1 MNNLIH
7 EQSDRV
13 NTEELDLWTVPATAC
28 AITSRRTI
36 DCPLVNSIENSSALE
51 FRYSHQRAYLDLYR
65 SSLYVKL
72 TIRDGTGAIVDVK
85 DADPKISFINLIGAT
100 LFSKLQLFIG
110 GRLVE
115 ESGGSVNHA
124 YRAFMET
131 ELFSDLMTKNS
142 LDGAGYTFDDSPE
155 SENGA
160 GHKKRVGWAKGKKAI
175 EFSAPINL
183 SMFRQRRLL
192 LNFVDLKFVAYLN
205 DAAFVLEQLKI
216 PAAPAAGV
224 AAPTYTFKVE
234 AVKLR
239 LQECEVADSAMLAIE
254 NTLRSTP
261 ARYPINNVQMRSF
274 FITQGCLTAPEHRF
288 INSSIPKLV
297 VLGLVDKDNYHGT
310 LSKNPFVFKNFG
322 VQEAFLSVGGK
333 AIPARMSLDWNQ
345 SQWID
350 AYTQFQDGLGAVH
363 CGNANGI
370 TREMFAACST
380 FFVFEISPYLHADA
394 MSLLSLGTTSVT
406 INFRRALPSDCYAIL
421 MSMFDDII
429 EIDANRE
436 VVQNSIM

>member
-28 AITSRRTI
+28 AITSRRTV

-72 TIRDGTGAIVDVK
+72 TIRDQDGAIVDVK
-85 DADPKISFINLIGAT
+85 DDPKIAFINLIGAT

-110 GRLVE
+110 GKLVE
-115 ESGGSVNHA
+115 ESGGNVNHA
-124 YRAFMET
+124 YRAFLET
-131 ELFSDLMTKNS
+131 ELFSDSMTKNS
-142 LDGAGYTFDDSPE
+142 LDGAGYTFDSSPE
-155 SENGA
+155 NSEGS
-160 GHKKRVGWAKGKKAI
+160 GHNKRVSWAKGKKAI
-175 EFSAPINL
+175 EFVAPINL

-192 LNFVDLKFVAYLN
+192 LNFIDLKLVAYLN
-205 DAAFVLEQLKI
+205 DADFVLEQLKT
-216 PAAPAAGV
+216 PAAPAAGTV
-224 AAPTYTFKVE
+224 APTYTYKIE

-239 LQECEVADSAMLAIE
+239 LQECEIADSAMIAIE
-254 NTLRSTP
+254 NTLRATP
-261 ARYPINNVQMRSF
+261 ARYPINSVQMRSF
-274 FITQGCLTAPEHRF
+274 FIGNGCLTAPEHRF

-310 LSKNPFVFKNFG
+310 LSTNPFVFKNFG
-322 VQEAFLSVGGK
+322 VQEAFLTVGGK
-333 AIPARMSLDWNQ
+333 SIPARMSLDWEQ
-345 SQWID
+345 AQWMD
-350 AYTQFQDGLGAVH
+350 AFTQFQDGLGVVH
-363 CGNANGI
+363 CGNSNGI
-370 TREMFAACST
+370 TREMFSSCST
-380 FFVFEISPYLHADA
+380 FFVFEISPYLHSDA

-406 INFRRALPSDCYAIL
+406 INFKKALKTDCYAIL
-421 MSMFDDII
+421 MSMFDDIV

-436 VVQNSIM
+436 IHQNTVM